1 MKLVAT
7 LIAIF
12 GCSVAA
18 AEDIA
23 SCSNPVGKGYYPQT
37 GIVDKE
43 GSGWND
49 ERISGGITKVSL
61 SEGSEFDV
69 LFVDSRNEIIS
80 SRQDGGHVL
89 LLNRG
94 ASAFSLLVV
103 YPGKTAEVYTF
114 IKDDSGELEYL
125 HVLSR
130 AGDGVLI
137 TKSSV
142 MRGDCSYINFDAIP
156 VAESLPAN

>member
-1 MKLVAT
+1 MRLVAI
-7 LIAIF
+7 LIALF
-12 GCSVAA
+12 ASSAAA

-23 SCSNPVGKGYYPQT
+23 SCSNPTGKGYYPQT

-49 ERISGGITKVSL
+49 EQISGGITKVSL
-61 SEGSEFDV
+61 SGGSEFDV

-94 ASAFSLLVV
+94 ENAFSLLVV

-114 IKDDSGELEYL
+114 IKDDSGKLEYL

-142 MRGDCSYINFDAIP
+142 MRGECGYINFD
-156 VAESLPAN
+156 SLPAAETSPAN

>member
-1 MKLVAT
+1 MRLVTT
-7 LIAIF
+7 LIALL
-12 GCSVAA
+12 GSSAA
-18 AEDIA
+18 AATDIA
-23 SCSNPVGKGYYPQT
+23 SCSNPIGKGYYPET

-43 GSGWND
+43 GRGWND
-49 ERISGGITKVSL
+49 ERITGGITKVSL
-61 SEGSEFDV
+61 SGKSEFDV
-69 LFVDSRNEIIS
+69 LFVDSRSEIIS
-80 SRQDGGHVL
+80 SRQDDGHVL

-94 ASAFSLLVV
+94 ENAFSLLVV

-114 IKDDSGELEYL
+114 IKDDSGKLEYL

-142 MRGDCSYINFDAIP
+142 MRGDCSYINFDALP
-156 VAESLPAN
+156 VAESSPAN